1 MTKIKAIAFDMD
13 GLMFNTEDIY
23 DEVGQIVLS
32 KRGKDFTNDLKLK
45 MMGLPHWAAFEVMK
59 TECELDDTIE
69 TLEQEANEAFAKL
82 LPEKIE
88 MLPGLEKLLS
98 HLESENIPKAIATS
112 SVLRFAKLALDRF
125 DLLPRFE
132 FILTAEDVTEGKPH
146 PEIYQ
151 TAARRLGVATHEMM
165 VLEDSVIGST
175 AAAAAGALTIAVPG
189 QHSQDGDFD
198 HVDHLV
204 DSLESPDIIT
214 LLDGLRC
221 YQVELRGRNFLVALD
236 SESGEAKKKSFTAT
250 RYVRA
255 VSHDDAE
262 FLAVKMLRD
271 LSSLRELVQNS
282 DKDRPEMTVIK
293 SERLDS
299 LDGIEDREPAICWE

>member
-1 MTKIKAIAFDMD
+1 MTKIKAVAFDMD

-45 MMGLPHWAAFEVMK
+45 MMGLPHWAAFAVMK
-59 TECELDDTIE
+59 TECQLEDSIE
-69 TLEQEANEAFAKL
+69 VLEQEANEAFARL

-88 MLPGLEKLLS
+88 MLPGLEKLLD
-98 HLESENIPKAIATS
+98 HLEAEKIPKAIATS

-125 DLLPRFE
+125 DLIPRFE
-132 FILTAEDVTEGKPH
+132 FVLTAEDVTEGKPH
-146 PEIYQ
+146 PEIYL
-151 TAARRLGVATHEMM
+151 TAAKRLGVAPNEMM

-189 QHSQDGDFD
+189 RHSVDGEFD
-198 HVDHLV
+198 HADHMV

-221 YQVELRGRNFLVALD
+221 FRVELRGRNFLVALESD
-236 SESGEAKKKSFTAT
+236 SGEAKKRGFTVT
-250 RYVRA
+250 RYVDA
-255 VSHDDAE
+255 ATHDSAE
-262 FLAVKMLRD
+262 YLAVMLLREQQ
-271 LSSLRELVQNS
+271 SLRELVQNT
-282 DKDRPEMTVIK
+282 DQDRPEMTVIK
-293 SERLDS
+293 SERLESAD
-299 LDGIEDREPAICWE
+299 DIEDREPEICWE